1 MNLQDIENLYQ
12 YDKWATNRIIDMVT
26 PLTEEQY
33 AKNLNSSHGGVR
45 GTVVHSYAA
54 DWIWFERWKGNSPTS
69 LIQESDFPT
78 LASLKEKWEGHF
90 TEIEAFVKSLS
101 DKKLIEQWS
110 YKDIKGNPH
119 AEPLVHQMQHKVNHS
134 SYHRGQIVT
143 MIRQLGLKAQSTDL
157 INYYRLQQ
165 KQS

>member
-1 MNLQDIENLYQ
+1 MNLHDIENLYQ
-12 YDKWATNRIIDMVT
+12 YDVWATKRIIDMVT
-26 PLTEEQY
+26 PLAQEQY
-33 AKNLNSSHGGVR
+33 DKNLNSSHGGVR
-45 GTVVHSYAA
+45 GTLTHIYAA

-101 DKKLIEQWS
+101 DKKLLEQWS

-143 MIRQLGLKAQSTDL
+143 MVRQLGLKAQSTDL
-157 INYYRLQQ
+157 INYYRLQE
-165 KQS
+165 KS

>member
-12 YDKWATNRIIDMVT
+12 YDNWATNRIIDMVT
-26 PLTEEQY
+26 PLDQEQF

-45 GTVVHSYAA
+45 GTLTHIYAA

-90 TEIEAFVKSLS
+90 GEIERFVKSLN
-101 DKKLIEQWS
+101 DKKLLERWS

-119 AEPLVHQMQHKVNHS
+119 AEPLGHQMQHKVNHS

-143 MIRQLGLKAQSTDL
+143 MVRQLGLKAQSTDL

>member
-1 MNLQDIENLYQ
+1 MNLHDIENLYQ
-12 YDKWATNRIIDMVT
+12 YDVWATKRIIDMVT
-26 PLTEEQY
+26 PLAQEQY
-33 AKNLNSSHGGVR
+33 DKNLNSSHGGVR
-45 GTVVHSYAA
+45 GTLTHIYAA

-101 DKKLIEQWS
+101 DKKLREQWS

-143 MIRQLGLKAQSTDL
+143 MVRQLGLKAQSTDL
-157 INYYRLQQ
+157 INYYRLQE
-165 KQS
+165 KS

>member
-12 YDKWATNRIIDMVT
+12 YDVWATNRTIDMVT
-26 PLTEEQY
+26 PLTQEQF

-45 GTVVHSYAA
+45 GTLTHIYAA

-90 TEIEAFVKSLS
+90 TEIGGFIKSLS
-101 DKKLIEQWS
+101 DKKLLEPWS

-119 AEPLVHQMQHKVNHS
+119 AEPLAHQMQHKVNHS

-143 MIRQLGLKAQSTDL
+143 MVRQLGLKAQSTDL

-165 KQS
+165 KQP